1 MQSDDSRRLSE
12 GEFLKILSTPQY
24 SDVVKKVCN
33 KSVTVGTEDN
43 QPSMWVAVILLIQ
56 SNSDL
61 YEKCITVA
69 FLGY

>member
-1 MQSDDSRRLSE
+1 MQSDDSRHLSE

-24 SDVVKKVCN
+24 SDVVKKVWN
-33 KSVTVGTEDN
+33 KSVTATEDN
-43 QPSMWVAVILLIQ
+43 QPSMWVTVILLIQ

-61 YEKCITVA
+61 YEKCFTVD